1 MKTKYNEATH
11 NRPEGDRIVDA
22 PVVIADIPT
31 FLKQIRKEKG
41 FKKNDRNAITLFKTE
56 KVSLVLVALHKKAE
70 MNTDRPDH
78 ILNMQVLK
86 GRVRVETNGN
96 LYEVEAEQILS
107 LHEKLP
113 YKIIALGKSMI
124 LLTVIE

>member
-1 MKTKYNEATH
+1 MKTKYNEATR

-22 PVVIADIPT
+22 PVVIADIST
-31 FLKQIRKEKG
+31 FLKHLKKEKG
-41 FKKNDRNAITLFKTE
+41 FKKNDKNAITLFKTE
-56 KVSLVLVALHKKAE
+56 KVSVVLVALHKKAE

-78 ILNMQVLK
+78 TLNLQVLK
-86 GRVRVETNGN
+86 GRVRVEANGN

-107 LHEKLP
+107 LHDKLP
-113 YKIIALGKSMI
+113 YKIKALSKCMI